1 MKRAMFVFALVS
13 GFLFMSAAAFA
24 NPALLKKH
32 DGYPDETKKAT
43 TSVGDAAGLKGAEDA
58 PKVLKEQLKSADYGD
73 RAGNAFSDDPRQRK
87 HPGYPEGGVTESHIK
102 NATKVNAAASDQR
115 GEGPIGPSPLF
126 FDGIDHGSRPPH
138 GSHSSRLHDM
148 ADGRHPVTGIFFRD
162 PARTDRHNAPGLDE
176 IGRRRSHGHRTVLAG
191 GAAVRFEVP
200 LGAVDGSLY
209 PAVSGTP
216 ARMDSA
222 LAGGAGRRH
231 YRNGFHQPCGTAGRR
246 GRHRRLDL
254 VFQRE
259 PGHRR
264 GRLSDGPGG
273 NR

>member
-102 NATKVNAAASDQR
+102 NANKVNAA
-115 GEGPIGPSPLF
+115 PKK
-126 FDGIDHGSRPPH
+126 
-138 GSHSSRLHDM
+138 
-148 ADGRHPVTGIFFRD
+148 
-162 PARTDRHNAPGLDE
+162 
-176 IGRRRSHGHRTVLAG
+176 
-191 GAAVRFEVP
+191 
-200 LGAVDGSLY
+200 
-209 PAVSGTP
+209 
-216 ARMDSA
+216 
-222 LAGGAGRRH
+222 
-231 YRNGFHQPCGTAGRR
+231 
-246 GRHRRLDL
+246 
-254 VFQRE
+254 
-259 PGHRR
+259 
-264 GRLSDGPGG
+264 
-273 NR
+273 